1 MWDILEKQEN
11 LEIMPKIV
19 RFAETLPTSSAP
31 LEQSFSI
38 IKLLKTDIRNSLS
51 EESLEGLILIGEEYR
66 EKKQVIVTEKL
77 MSYYNEVKT
86 NYYKK
91 KNSCQTNEDNN
102 MMIEIEA
109 EAQGTLETEENLE
122 RTVEELSIQLEESF
136 RIEEEPPSHKKE
148 KFKKKSER
156 KPPAIEDSEE
166 PILAKK
172 VKNK

>member
-136 RIEEEPPSHKKE
+136 RIEEE
-148 KFKKKSER
+148 
-156 KPPAIEDSEE
+156 
-166 PILAKK
+166 
-172 VKNK
+172 